1 MDFKRLLALF
11 TETHQEL
18 QQRATRSVDTS
29 LVIRNWLFGWYIVE
43 FEQGGSDRAE
53 YGANLLKK
61 MAAQLTLK
69 GCSERSLAL
78 CCKFY
83 LTYSGILQ
91 AVPAKSESKQNEFQ
105 EIGQTLPVLSFDAIA
120 SAPKMLQEIS
130 EKLAECFSLGW
141 THYVGLLSISN
152 ADERRFYEIEARE
165 NSWGARE
172 LERQIAASLYERL
185 ALSRDKEGIRRL
197 SQKGLVIEKPAD
209 VIKNPLVLE
218 FLDLEEKSAY
228 SEHTLETAI
237 IERLE
242 HFLLELGKGFLFEA
256 RQKRFT
262 FDNDH
267 FYVDLVFYNR
277 LLRCYVLIDLKRDKL
292 THQDLGQMQMYVN
305 YFDRYV
311 KMEDELPTIGILLC
325 HRKHDALVE
334 LTLPKDS
341 NIFASKYQLY
351 LPSKDELKR
360 QLEAVA
366 VGIESCGDPTQK
378 GMGDI
383 KSHET
388 LTPWLDQLG
397 HPTPPFGK

>member
-1 MDFKRLLALF
+1 MNYKQLLSLFK
-11 TETHQEL
+11 ETNREL
-18 QQRATRSVDTS
+18 QHKAARSVDTA

-43 FEQGGSDRAE
+43 FEQGG
-53 YGANLLKK
+53 
-61 MAAQLTLK
+61 AAQRTELYGKNLINRLSQELKSIGLK
-69 GCSERSLAL
+69 GVSTTSLRQFRT
-78 CCKFY
+78 FY
-83 LTYSGILQ
+83 LAYDKIGQTLPDQSCEKCSIFSSLEILQ
-91 AVPAKSESKQNEFQ
+91 AVPAKSEREQSGLQKIQQ
-105 EIGQTLPVLSFDAIA
+105 ALPVESFDTIA
-120 SAPKMLQEIS
+120 DTPHIVQKLSAL
-130 EKLAECFSLGW
+130 LAGSFSLGW
-141 THYVGLLSISN
+141 THYVALLTLSN
-152 ADERRFYEIEARE
+152 ADERRFYEIEASS

-185 ALSRDKEGIRRL
+185 ALSRDKAGIRQL
-197 SQKGLVIEKPAD
+197 AQKGLVVEKPAD
-209 VIKNPLVLE
+209 VLKNPFVLE
-218 FLDLEEKSAY
+218 FLDLEEKSTY
-228 SEHTLETAI
+228 SEHALETAI
-237 IERLE
+237 INHLE

-311 KMEDELPTIGILLC
+311 KTEDELPTIGILLC
-325 HRKHDALVE
+325 HRKSDALVE

-360 QLEAVA
+360 ELEEAA
-366 VGIESCGDPTQK
+366 GIEHRENPDQK
-378 GMGDI
+378 
-383 KSHET
+383 K
-388 LTPWLDQLG
+388 
-397 HPTPPFGK
+397 